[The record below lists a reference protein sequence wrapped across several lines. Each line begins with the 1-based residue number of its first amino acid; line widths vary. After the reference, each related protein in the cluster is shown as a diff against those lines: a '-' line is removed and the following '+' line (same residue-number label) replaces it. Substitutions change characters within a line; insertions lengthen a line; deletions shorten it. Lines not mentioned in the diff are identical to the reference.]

1 MPFEEQF
8 DAISH
13 GTIDIVTASTVYTM
27 ERDILEP
34 FSSHG
39 YTFSDPYFYAGTV
52 FAGIPEYVTCAENG
66 DSLVGVCRNLQVCIV
81 EGSNSESVTHDH
93 LKGTT
98 VHHVPDS
105 EDMFINLTNGTC
117 NVVTGLPKVIYELR
131 ARNAGFIG
139 EYVMGSH
146 LFSRDP
152 VSLVTRN
159 DDAEFGDF
167 VNWVLR
173 ALVAAEAMNITQSTA
188 ESFPTTSLFGEQ
200 YEHMFQNAIAA
211 VGNYG
216 EIYNLFLEDQV
227 PRGVGGINSPHSGED
242 SGGLLYP
249 TPFGALAAGEGD
261 YDHEEHDHIF
271 SSLGPIPGGTLETV
285 STSHVLRCG
294 IIVDG
299 ERNGLAGSSSSNRN
313 MTEGEWDGID
323 VDYCRGLAAAVFA
336 GDVTSDSLLLIAYK
350 SPEEAFVALNDNQID
365 VLSGA
370 TYNLENDV
378 SEPSTGVGF
387 QFGLVY
393 YYDEPRED
401 GLNSTSTAIY
411 PLSMATREDD
421 VQWSEFVN
429 LIIVSTIQAEAN
441 DIQQLAAIDMP
452 TLDLFG
458 PSFQQAIRD
467 VILYV
472 GNYAEIYE
480 RNMEQYIPRVNNTHN
495 TLNNGESPMFFTGWE
510 F

>member
-13 GTIDIVTASTVYTM
+13 GTIDVVTASTVHTM
-27 ERDILEP
+27 ERDIVEP
-34 FSSHG
+34 ISSHG
-39 YTFSDPYFYAGTV
+39 YTFSDPYFYTGTA

-66 DSLVGVCRNLQVCIV
+66 DSLVGICRNLQVCAV
-81 EGSNSESVTHDH
+81 EGSNSESVIHDH
-93 LKGTT
+93 LKGTN
-98 VHHVPDS
+98 VHHVPDT
-105 EDMFINLTNGTC
+105 EEMFINLTNGTC
-117 NVVTGLPKVIYELR
+117 NVVTGLPKVIYELS
-131 ARNAGFIG
+131 ARNAGFLG
-139 EYVMGSH
+139 EYVVGSQ

-173 ALVAAEAMNITQSTA
+173 ALVSAEAMDITQATA

-216 EIYNLFLEDQV
+216 EIYNRFLNDHV
-227 PRGVGGINSPHSGED
+227 PRAVGGINSPHSGED
-242 SGGLLYP
+242 SGGLLFP

-261 YDHEEHDHIF
+261 YDHEEHDHVF
-271 SSLGPIPGGTLETV
+271 SSLGPISGGTLETV
-285 STSHVLRCG
+285 YASHVLRCG

-299 ERNGLAGSSSSNRN
+299 KRNGLAGLSSSNRN
-313 MTEGEWDGID
+313 VTGEDWNGID

-336 GDVTSDSLLLIAYK
+336 GDVTSDSLLLIIYK
-350 SPEEAFVALNDNQID
+350 SSEEAFVALNDNEID

-370 TYNLENDV
+370 TYNMANDV
-378 SEPSTGVGF
+378 SEPSTDVGF
-387 QFGLVY
+387 QFGTVY
-393 YYDEPRED
+393 YYDDQNGD
-401 GLNSTSTAIY
+401 GLNSTTAAVY
-411 PLSMATREDD
+411 PLSMATREGD

-429 LIIVSTIQAEAN
+429 LMIVGTIQAEASG
-441 DIQQLAAIDMP
+441 IQQATAIDMP
-452 TLDLFG
+452 ILDLFG
-458 PSFQQAIRD
+458 PLFQQALRD
-467 VILYV
+467 IILFV
-472 GNYAEIYE
+472 GNYAELYE
-480 RNMEQYIPRVNNTHN
+480 RNMEQYIPRVNNTRN
-495 TLNNGESPMFFTGWE
+495 TLNNGETPMFFTGWE